1 MIASMAICNTLAIII
16 LDIEYG
22 INDYVVFK
30 YSNDK
35 RKRKAKIK
43 YDNNRQS
50 YYFTSCGNRYYFD
63 EFIREGI

>member
-1 MIASMAICNTLAIII
+1 MIASMTICNTLAIII
-16 LDIEYG
+16 LDIEFG
-22 INDYVVFK
+22 IDDYIIFK

-43 YDNNRQS
+43 YDYNRQS
-50 YYFTSCGNRYYFD
+50 YYFTSHGYRYYLD